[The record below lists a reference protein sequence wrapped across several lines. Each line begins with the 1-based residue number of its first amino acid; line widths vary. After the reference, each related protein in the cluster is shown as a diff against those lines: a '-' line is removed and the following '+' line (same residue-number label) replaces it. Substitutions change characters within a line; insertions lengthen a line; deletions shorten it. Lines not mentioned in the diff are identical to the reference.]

1 MTPENSIFE
10 SMKGYLRFV
19 ASLLFPLLLVAM
31 GILSSCSHSSKNQLE
46 NIPQNNDSLY
56 IYAKKV
62 NNDSLLNKSL
72 KSYIKSTYRKRNWK
86 TFLNYCDEHLLL
98 AAAIGDT
105 TSYART
111 LEYKGAYFKIQNK
124 IDSAYYYYSQSL
136 RLYEQTNDSLNIG
149 FGLLNLAIIQKNLR
163 NYPISIQNL
172 RKSLR
177 YMEGK
182 ASPRRISSSYNTI
195 AINYNNMN
203 RFDSALVY
211 HEKSIR
217 LRESIKNQAY
227 LVQSLNNIGKVY
239 ERKGDHK
246 QALQYYNRAL
256 TYDAILKKY
265 PRTKATIV
273 DNKAHTLFL
282 LDNKGYDVEADFL
295 NALEIREKEND
306 AYGKTVSYIHLAK
319 FYQKMGKGSQANDF
333 IKKARSLASEIK
345 DHEDLLRVLELQ
357 IVLYDGEEKVKALA
371 TYRKIRDSL
380 DFSDKEELERLF
392 AVAEKVTQ
400 QKMIIENNEEALSD
414 SNKVLWWLGS
424 SLTGVL
430 LLIILILWTKKRND
444 RRMSKNL
451 SRVEQEL
458 QAKKEEEEKLT
469 VLIDSSKNFEIFF
482 KKRYD
487 LDDKGMKLVH
497 LIVEGKTQAEQADAF
512 NISENTLKT
521 YKRTKFYPNFKLGWD
536 VVNKQ
541 RAVAEI
547 YQKELK
553 KYSVRSKRE

>member
-19 ASLLFPLLLVAM
+19 ASLLIPLLLFVM

-56 IYAKKV
+56 IYAKEV
-62 NNDSLLNKSL
+62 NNVSLLNKSL
-72 KSYIKSTYRKRNWK
+72 KNYIKSTYRQRNWEEFFK
-86 TFLNYCDEHLLL
+86 YCDEHLLVT
-98 AAAIGDT
+98 AGIGDT

-111 LEYKGAYFKIQNK
+111 LEYKGAYFKILNK
-124 IDSAYYYYSQSL
+124 IDSAYYYYTQSL
-136 RLYEQTNDSLNIG
+136 KLYEQTNDSLNIG

-163 NYPISIQNL
+163 NYPISIYNL
-172 RKSLR
+172 KKSLL

-182 ASPRRISSSYNTI
+182 ASPRRISSSHNTI

-211 HEKSIR
+211 NEKAIR
-217 LRESIKNQAY
+217 LRELLKNQAY
-227 LVQSLNNIGKVY
+227 LVQSLNNIGKVH
-239 ERKGDHK
+239 ERKGNYTK
-246 QALQYYNRAL
+246 ALQYYNEAL
-256 TYDAILKKY
+256 TYDAILEKY
-265 PRTKATIV
+265 PRTKATII
-273 DNKAHTLFL
+273 DNKAYSLLL
-282 LDNKGYDVEADFL
+282 LDSKGYDVEADFL
-295 NALEIREKEND
+295 KALRIREKEND

-319 FYQKMGKGSQANDF
+319 FYQKIGKGSQANDF
-333 IKKARSLASEIK
+333 IKKAQSIASEIK
-345 DHEDLLRVLELQ
+345 DHEDLLRILELQ
-357 IVLYDGEEKVKALA
+357 IVLYDGEEEMKALMA
-371 TYRKIRDSL
+371 YRKIRDSL

-400 QKMIIENNEEALSD
+400 QKMIIESKEEALSD

-424 SLTGVL
+424 SLAVVL
-430 LLIILILWTKKRND
+430 LLIISILCTKKKKEKK
-444 RRMSKNL
+444 MSKNL
-451 SRVEQEL
+451 SIVKQEL
-458 QAKKEEEEKLT
+458 QAKREEEEKLMA
-469 VLIDSSKNFEIFF
+469 LIDSSESFQEYFA
-482 KKRYD
+482 KRYD
-487 LDDKGMKLVH
+487 LDHKGMKLVH

-547 YQKELK
+547 YQSELK